1 MITAQ
6 GLIIKRLADVTNDY
20 NEEFD
25 GLLGENTDLSP
36 NLPLGQI
43 LGIIAERESLLWEL
57 AEGLYNSQYPQYA
70 FGRSLDLA
78 AAITGTIRRPAT
90 YSTISEGIARGE
102 NGTTVPRGTVIATG
116 SDGTRFQTT
125 EEAVINIPDGV
136 TFKSS
141 PITMRAVN
149 TGPLRADMGTLTSI
163 ITPVSGMDTFINLTD
178 AVLGSNQ
185 ERDPELKI
193 RRNRELNAPGV
204 ATIGAI
210 QAAISRRPLV
220 SSVQVLE
227 NRDSITDIDG
237 RPPHSIEAIIQGD
250 HNQDLGE
257 ALFAVAPAGVTFFGN
272 QNVTITDSEG
282 IEQLVR
288 FSRPIVVNLFCQ
300 FNIQT
305 NNNYPPDGDDQ
316 IKKQVEEFGEALQV
330 AQTVILYGS
339 KALICVID
347 NIPGIVSASI
357 MIGKASDALAPNA
370 LSVGKREL
378 PRIPIA
384 NVTISKD

>member
-272 QNVTITDSEG
+272 QNVTILS
-282 IEQLVR
+282 
-288 FSRPIVVNLFCQ
+288 
-300 FNIQT
+300 
-305 NNNYPPDGDDQ
+305 
-316 IKKQVEEFGEALQV
+316 
-330 AQTVILYGS
+330 
-339 KALICVID
+339 LIHI
-347 NIPGIVSASI
+347 
-357 MIGKASDALAPNA
+357 
-370 LSVGKREL
+370 
-378 PRIPIA
+378 
-384 NVTISKD
+384 